1 MAWCWACMSGRWT
14 PGGASTTWRTGRVA
28 RQIQVITDRISQYNT
43 LLSNIHLE
51 IQNLVTDH
59 LSCKARCIGRLPP
72 RDWWTFLLMF
82 TLRTRVGSGSQ
93 GSSGVKLEVS
103 RCVEEGCEGREGHPC
118 CTWAQYHTWAQ
129 EWWQHYLYK
138 GVHCRQPLATKQK
151 MYWTATWRM
160 RKDFTTF
167 INNVLVPWSSWG
179 SWMWYWG
186 GADKIFTMK

>member
-1 MAWCWACMSGRWT
+1 MVEGYFRSPNSDLVRAISLLLGSRSCRLTTSLKLSCTVEVAHVQALTRYCSMAWWWACMSGRWT

-93 GSSGVKLEVS
+93 GSSGVNLEVRTVS
-103 RCVEEGCEGREGHPC
+103 RCVEEGCEGHPC

-129 EWWQHYLYK
+129 EWW
-138 GVHCRQPLATKQK
+138 
-151 MYWTATWRM
+151 
-160 RKDFTTF
+160 
-167 INNVLVPWSSWG
+167 
-179 SWMWYWG
+179 
-186 GADKIFTMK
+186 

>member
-1 MAWCWACMSGRWT
+1 MPLKYLDSRKAINYPSRIRTLSAQPLYTCIIRCVHVQTHTRYCSMAWCWACMSGRWT

-28 RQIQVITDRISQYNT
+28 RQIQVVTDRISQYNT

-129 EWWQHYLYK
+129 EWW
-138 GVHCRQPLATKQK
+138 
-151 MYWTATWRM
+151 
-160 RKDFTTF
+160 
-167 INNVLVPWSSWG
+167 
-179 SWMWYWG
+179 
-186 GADKIFTMK
+186 